1 MSNDQKTHFKKAFN
15 SPYLSSADIV
25 GYMTFTVSHVKL
37 EVDKTKKTKDQFNT
51 AYFVEREIRPGEKL
65 KPMILNVTNSK
76 TMKALTG
83 SPFIEDWAGVKI
95 SVYVDSNV
103 KFGREVMEGLR
114 ISPKAPVVAW
124 LTPDSV
130 KPWSNAKAAYKRDGN
145 LDAVLARM
153 SISEEHQQQL
163 IKECD
168 DESAVA

>member
-1 MSNDQKTHFKKAFN
+1 MTAESKTHFKKAFN

-25 GYMTFTVSHVKL
+25 GHMTFTIARVTL
-37 EVDKTKKTKDQFNT
+37 EQDKTKKTKDLFNT

-76 TMKALTG
+76 TLKALTN
-83 SPFIEDWAGVKI
+83 SPFIEDWQGVKVTI
-95 SVYVDSNV
+95 YVDSNV

-124 LTPDSV
+124 LTPANA
-130 KPWSNAKAAYKRDGN
+130 KGWSNAKAAYLRDGN

-153 SISEEHQQQL
+153 SMTDDHQQQL
-163 IKECD
+163 IQECS
-168 DESAVA
+168 DERASA